1 MTTPQRIKLL
11 LDDHGLEAATF
22 DDREIVGLWA
32 RAVTSYRDSSVTG
45 LSDEGAFA
53 RAYDAGRQVAGIVL
67 AAAGYRV
74 RGQGHHQI
82 AFYALAVLEDP
93 SLSQFGTELESIR
106 QARHMVIYDAVGD
119 PAALRAD
126 RHKLKAIVERVLPAA
141 YIWLTAKRPR
151 LKGQL
156 VSP

>member
-1 MTTPQRIKLL
+1 VTTPQRIKLL
-11 LDDHGLEAATF
+11 LDDRRLEAATF
-22 DDREIVGLWA
+22 EDRELVGLWA

-45 LSDEGAFA
+45 LSDEGAFS

-82 AFYALAVLEDP
+82 AFYGLAVLEDP
-93 SLSQFGTELESIR
+93 SLSKFGTELESIR

-126 RHKLKAIVERVLPAA
+126 RQKLKGIVERFLPAA
-141 YIWLTAKRPR
+141 HAWLIAKRPH
-151 LKGQL
+151 LKGKL
-156 VSP
+156 LSP

>member
-11 LDDHGLEAATF
+11 LDDHRLEATTF

-32 RAVTSYRDSSVTG
+32 RAVTSYRDSSVAG
-45 LSDEGAFA
+45 LSDEGAFS

-93 SLSQFGTELESIR
+93 SLSPFGIELESIR
-106 QARHMVIYDAVGD
+106 QAMVIYDAVGD

-126 RHKLKAIVERVLPAA
+126 RQKLKGIVERFLPAA
-141 YIWLTAKRPR
+141 HAWLIGKRPH
-151 LKGQL
+151 LKGKL
-156 VSP
+156 LSP

>member
-1 MTTPQRIKLL
+1 
-11 LDDHGLEAATF
+11 
-22 DDREIVGLWA
+22 
-32 RAVTSYRDSSVTG
+32 VTSYRDSSVTG
-45 LSDEGAFA
+45 LSDEGAFS
-53 RAYDAGRQVAGIVL
+53 RGYDAGRQVAGIVL

-74 RGQGHHQI
+74 RGQGPHQI

-93 SLSQFGTELESIR
+93 YVSKFGTELESIR

-126 RHKLKAIVERVLPAA
+126 RQKLKGIVERFLPTA
-141 YIWLTAKRPR
+141 YTWLTANRPH
-151 LKGQL
+151 LKGRL